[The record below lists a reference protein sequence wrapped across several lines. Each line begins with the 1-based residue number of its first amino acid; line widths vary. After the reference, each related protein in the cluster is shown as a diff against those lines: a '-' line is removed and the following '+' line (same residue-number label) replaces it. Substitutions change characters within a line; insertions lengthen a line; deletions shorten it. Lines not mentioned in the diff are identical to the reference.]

1 MSRIQRPLQI
11 LRFEDRYGPRLA
23 LRFPFDQSAT
33 NALKNEM
40 PWPRTQFDGEKKM
53 WTVDDDTETIKK
65 AVDILQEHGYDF
77 THLLL
82 ADGVEAP
89 RGHVKPRGTGAEIRG
104 RQIELRWA
112 FQKDLDIRERL
123 LEFIKSIGGRRFDSE
138 RKTWL
143 IPIAQGHNL
152 VKALSMAGEE
162 FPDVNGNVFRIL
174 EKSVRSLPEIN
185 EWLEDA
191 MKRVELSQAVDLTN
205 SETIKNLE
213 KRLDATFP
221 AGLSLYP
228 FQRVGVAFAE
238 LAGGRCIIGDDM
250 GVGKTIQ
257 AIGYMGLHIEQWP
270 ALIVC
275 PSNVKYNWQKEL
287 LKWLPHA
294 RVNVVKTGKEEIT
307 AADFVIINYDLMN
320 KQLEQLLSYGF
331 KTIVCDESHYLK
343 NQNALRTEATLR
355 VASLA
360 DSVLCLSG
368 TAITSRPKEFFTTL
382 NLIAPDQFP
391 SFMRFTRRYCDAW
404 HNGYGWDFNGSSNE
418 DELNDRIRDFCIRRL
433 KSEVLTELPD
443 KTRTIF
449 PVELDNKS
457 ARIYA
462 QTRLNWMG
470 EYESRLD
477 RNQPIE
483 SGFVLQMLTEMRHQ
497 CGRLKVPHALQW
509 IDEYLNVAGKP
520 LVVFAHHK
528 DVVKGI
534 SEPLADKWR
543 TAVIT
548 GAVDAMERARIVQEF
563 QDGNIDVLVAS
574 TIAAKEGITLTK
586 ADTTL
591 FIEREWVPAWE
602 EQAEDRVYRI
612 GQESNAV
619 QAVYLSASGTV
630 DEHFDEV
637 VEQKRTVVKA
647 VLDGGTTDERK
658 GIVTD
663 LLKRMQDYDGFP
675 GGA

>member
-1 MSRIQRPLQI
+1 MISLQI
-11 LRFEDRYGPRLA
+11 LRFEDKYGPRLA
-23 LRFPFDQSAT
+23 LRFPFDTSAS
-33 NALKNEM
+33 NALKHEM
-40 PWPRTQFDGEKKM
+40 PWPRTQFDGDKKM
-53 WTVDDDTETIKK
+53 WTIDDDTDTIKK
-65 AVDILQEHGYDF
+65 AVAILQEHGYDF

-82 ADGVEAP
+82 RDGVEQP

-104 RQIELRWA
+104 RQVELRWD
-112 FQKDLDIRERL
+112 FVRDIDARARL
-123 LEFIKSIGGRRFDSE
+123 LEVIKSISGRRFDPQ

-143 IPIAQGHNL
+143 VPIAQGHNV
-152 VKALSMAGEE
+152 VKILAEASGD
-162 FPDVNGNVFRIL
+162 FPDTNGVVFRIL
-174 EKSVRSLPEIN
+174 EKEVRALPEIS

-191 MKRVELSQAVDLTN
+191 IKRVELSHAVDLEGNELMEDLT
-205 SETIKNLE
+205 T
-213 KRLDATFP
+213 RLDATFP
-221 AGLSLYP
+221 EDLTFYP
-228 FQRVGVAFAE
+228 FQRVGVAFTE
-238 LAGGRCIIGDDM
+238 LADGRCIIGDDM

-257 AIGYMGLHIEQWP
+257 AIGYMGLHIDRWP

-275 PSNVKYNWQKEL
+275 PANVKYNWEKEL
-287 LKWLPHA
+287 LKWLPSA
-294 RVNVVKTGKEEIT
+294 TVEVVKTGKQDIPDT
-307 AADFVIINYDLMN
+307 NFVIINYDLMH
-320 KQLEQLLSYGF
+320 KQEGNLLTHGF
-331 KTIVCDESHYLK
+331 QTIICDESHYLK
-343 NQNALRTEATLR
+343 NKDAKRTQTTLA
-355 VASLA
+355 VAGLA

-382 NLIAPDQFP
+382 NLIAPEQFP
-391 SFMRFTRRYCDAW
+391 SFMRFARRYCDAW

-418 DELNDRIRDFCIRRL
+418 AELNDRIRDFCIRRL

-443 KTRTIF
+443 KTRTMF
-449 PVELDNKS
+449 PVHLDDKA

-497 CGRLKVPHALQW
+497 CGVLKIPHALQW
-509 IDEYLNVAGKP
+509 INEYVSTTGKP
-520 LVVFAHHK
+520 LVVFTHHK
-528 DVVKGI
+528 DVVKEI
-534 SEPLADKWR
+534 FETLKKTWR
-543 TAVIT
+543 TSVIS
-548 GAVDAMERARIVQEF
+548 GDVAPIDRANIVDAF
-563 QDGNIDVLVAS
+563 QNGEIDVLVAT
-574 TIAAKEGITLTK
+574 TIAAKEGITLTR

-619 QAVYLSASGTV
+619 QGVYLSAMGTV

-637 VEQKRTVVKA
+637 VEQKRKVVKA
-647 VLDGGTTDERK
+647 VLDGGTVDERK

>member
-1 MSRIQRPLQI
+1 MISLQI
-11 LRFEDRYGPRLA
+11 LRFEDKYGPRLA
-23 LRFPFDQSAT
+23 LRFPFDTSAS
-33 NALKNEM
+33 NALKHEM
-40 PWPRTQFDGEKKM
+40 PWPRTQFDGDKKM
-53 WTVDDDTETIKK
+53 WTIDDDTDTIKK
-65 AVDILQEHGYDF
+65 AVAILQEHGYDF

-82 ADGVEAP
+82 SDGVEQP

-104 RQIELRWA
+104 RQVELRWD
-112 FQKDLDIRERL
+112 FVRDIDARARL
-123 LEFIKSIGGRRFDSE
+123 LEVIKSISGRRFDPQ

-143 IPIAQGHNL
+143 VPIAQGHNV
-152 VKALSMAGEE
+152 VKILAEASGD
-162 FPDVNGNVFRIL
+162 FPDTNGVVFRIL
-174 EKSVRSLPEIN
+174 EKEVRALPEIS

-191 MKRVELSQAVDLTN
+191 IKRVELSHAVDLEGNELMEDLT
-205 SETIKNLE
+205 T
-213 KRLDATFP
+213 RLDATFP
-221 AGLSLYP
+221 EDLTFYP
-228 FQRVGVAFAE
+228 FQRVGVAFTE
-238 LAGGRCIIGDDM
+238 LADGRCIIGDDM

-257 AIGYMGLHIEQWP
+257 AIGYMGLHIDRWP

-275 PSNVKYNWQKEL
+275 PANVKYNWEKEL
-287 LKWLPHA
+287 LKWLPSA
-294 RVNVVKTGKEEIT
+294 TVEVVKTGKQDIPDT
-307 AADFVIINYDLMN
+307 NFVIINYDLMH
-320 KQLEQLLSYGF
+320 KQEGNLLTHGF
-331 KTIVCDESHYLK
+331 QTIICDESHYLK
-343 NQNALRTEATLR
+343 NKDAKRTQTTLA
-355 VASLA
+355 VAGLA

-382 NLIAPDQFP
+382 NLIAPEQFP
-391 SFMRFTRRYCDAW
+391 SFMRFARRYCDAW

-418 DELNDRIRDFCIRRL
+418 AELNDRIRDFCIRRL

-443 KTRTIF
+443 KTRTMF
-449 PVELDNKS
+449 PVHLDDKA

-497 CGRLKVPHALQW
+497 CGILKIPHALQW
-509 IDEYLNVAGKP
+509 INEYVSTTGKP
-520 LVVFAHHK
+520 LVVFTHHK
-528 DVVKGI
+528 DVVKEI
-534 SEPLADKWR
+534 FETLKKTWR
-543 TAVIT
+543 TSVIS
-548 GAVDAMERARIVQEF
+548 GDVAPIDRANIVDAF
-563 QDGNIDVLVAS
+563 QNGEIDVLVAT
-574 TIAAKEGITLTK
+574 TIAAKEGITLTR

-619 QAVYLSASGTV
+619 QAVYLSAMGTV

-637 VEQKRTVVKA
+637 VEQKRKVVKA
-647 VLDGGTTDERK
+647 VLDGGTVDERK

>member
-1 MSRIQRPLQI
+1 MISLQI
-11 LRFEDRYGPRLA
+11 LRFEDKYGPRLA
-23 LRFPFDQSAT
+23 LRFPFDTSAS
-33 NALKNEM
+33 NALKHEM
-40 PWPRTQFDGEKKM
+40 PWPRTQFDGDKKM
-53 WTVDDDTETIKK
+53 WTIDDDTDTIKK
-65 AVDILQEHGYDF
+65 AVAILQEHGYDF

-82 ADGVEAP
+82 SDGVEQP

-104 RQIELRWA
+104 RQVELRWD
-112 FQKDLDIRERL
+112 FVRDIDARARL
-123 LEFIKSIGGRRFDSE
+123 LEVIKSISGRRFDPQ

-143 IPIAQGHNL
+143 VPIAQGHNV
-152 VKALSMAGEE
+152 VKILAEASGD
-162 FPDVNGNVFRIL
+162 FPDTNGVVFRIL
-174 EKSVRSLPEIN
+174 EKEVRALPEIS

-191 MKRVELSQAVDLTN
+191 IKRVELSHAVDLEGNELMEDLT
-205 SETIKNLE
+205 T
-213 KRLDATFP
+213 RLDATFP
-221 AGLSLYP
+221 EDLTFYP
-228 FQRVGVAFAE
+228 FQRVGVAFTE
-238 LAGGRCIIGDDM
+238 LADGRCIIGDDM

-257 AIGYMGLHIEQWP
+257 AIGYMGLHIDRWP

-275 PSNVKYNWQKEL
+275 PANVKYNWEKEL
-287 LKWLPHA
+287 LKWLPSA
-294 RVNVVKTGKEEIT
+294 TVEVVKTGKQDIPDT
-307 AADFVIINYDLMN
+307 NFVIINYDLMH
-320 KQLEQLLSYGF
+320 KQEGNLLTHGF
-331 KTIVCDESHYLK
+331 QTIICDESHYLK
-343 NQNALRTEATLR
+343 NKDAKRTQTTLA
-355 VASLA
+355 VAGLA

-382 NLIAPDQFP
+382 NLIAPEQFP
-391 SFMRFTRRYCDAW
+391 SFMRFARRYCDAW

-418 DELNDRIRDFCIRRL
+418 AELNDRIRDFCIRRL

-443 KTRTIF
+443 KTRTMF
-449 PVELDNKS
+449 PVHLDDKA

-497 CGRLKVPHALQW
+497 CGVLKIPHALQW
-509 IDEYLNVAGKP
+509 INEYVSTTGKP
-520 LVVFAHHK
+520 LVVFTHHK
-528 DVVKGI
+528 DVVKEI
-534 SEPLADKWR
+534 FETLKKTWR
-543 TAVIT
+543 TSVIS
-548 GAVDAMERARIVQEF
+548 GDVAPIDRANIVDAF
-563 QDGNIDVLVAS
+563 QNGEIDVLVAT
-574 TIAAKEGITLTK
+574 TIAAKEGITLTR

-619 QAVYLSASGTV
+619 QAVYLSAMGTV

-637 VEQKRTVVKA
+637 VEQKRKVVKA
-647 VLDGGTTDERK
+647 VLDGGTVDERK